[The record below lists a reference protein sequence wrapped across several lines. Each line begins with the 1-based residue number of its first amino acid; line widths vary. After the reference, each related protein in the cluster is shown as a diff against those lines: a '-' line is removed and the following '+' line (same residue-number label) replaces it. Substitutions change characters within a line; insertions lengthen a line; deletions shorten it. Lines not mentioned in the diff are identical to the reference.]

1 MCSKKTTAYSSEY
14 EDGFAF
20 QFEIPKE
27 DLSLQAVCIEDDA
40 PVLLFEVAKKVP
52 TISESDVATC
62 IRLSLDYKRPEFF
75 YTSFLPDHPLA
86 GAGRHYKYYKPEYL
100 RRTSI
105 GETLANLDWHMKC
118 LNIGVRGDKERGIF
132 RSWAATSNLE
142 GLASREFF
150 PQDSTEPSSVFM
162 TCKEVCTYNDE
173 SQLVF
178 VKDPKIAIDQ
188 QHNPGYSNYV
198 TQNFDSIAYYDEPL
212 FFKMKEIIKLTLAAE
227 WLRDKR
233 VQFSKKWL
241 EEHAS
246 NLQDTPKPLQVEL
259 SEEQIAVITKELQQ
273 GAEEALRNPALMQP
287 SLSLSKFKDRFSVT
301 QSITQVKNGC
311 IEANVEKTFADPY
324 LETTTE
330 LYVPVVQ
337 KLRIRASICDLDFVY
352 EGMDP
357 NMPVILDTETGEL
370 VKPDVKSWSELYCET
385 EPFPCK
391 WLQDPNDSN
400 LRTPALTGGVSTSS
414 IPVRNVSAPVSVP
427 SKNTVRVK
435 ATKER
440 KKQRVRSR
448 DIPPQPVVNAPS
460 NDARVS
466 RIESQQNA
474 VARGGAQEMCGHED
488 LASCYGVSSDGNTIV
503 KQPSLHRSDE
513 IVQLIGGKEVGPPLH
528 RSMHLPLPPQKEPS
542 DSAYS
547 SIASTPSSSSQQRG
561 LSEARFDKDDR
572 SSVTSDSGVSTAT
585 LDTLCNSDSDD
596 TQADDHMDIGN

>member
-1 MCSKKTTAYSSEY
+1 MCSKKTTAYSSVY

-62 IRLSLDYKRPEFF
+62 IRLSLDHERPGFFYKR
-75 YTSFLPDHPLA
+75 FLPNHPLA
-86 GAGRHYKYYKPEYL
+86 GAGRHYKYYKPDYL

-105 GETLANLDWHMKC
+105 GETLANLDWQMKC

-142 GLASREFF
+142 GLASWESF

-162 TCKEVCTYNDE
+162 TCKEVCIYDDG
-173 SQLVF
+173 SKLVF
-178 VKDPKIAIDQ
+178 AKDPKIAIDE
-188 QHNPGYSNYV
+188 QHNPGYSNYI

-212 FFKMKEIIKLTLAAE
+212 FFKMKEIIKLILAAE
-227 WLRDKR
+227 WLRDKG

-273 GAEEALRNPALMQP
+273 GAEEAFRNPALMQP

-324 LETTTE
+324 LETTTN
-330 LYVPVVQ
+330 LYVPVLQ
-337 KLRIRASICDLDFVY
+337 KLRFRASVCDLDFVY

-357 NMPVILDTETGEL
+357 NMPVTKDAETG
-370 VKPDVKSWSELYCET
+370 
-385 EPFPCK
+385 
-391 WLQDPNDSN
+391 N
-400 LRTPALTGGVSTSS
+400 
-414 IPVRNVSAPVSVP
+414 
-427 SKNTVRVK
+427 
-435 ATKER
+435 
-440 KKQRVRSR
+440 
-448 DIPPQPVVNAPS
+448 
-460 NDARVS
+460 
-466 RIESQQNA
+466 
-474 VARGGAQEMCGHED
+474 
-488 LASCYGVSSDGNTIV
+488 
-503 KQPSLHRSDE
+503 
-513 IVQLIGGKEVGPPLH
+513 
-528 RSMHLPLPPQKEPS
+528 
-542 DSAYS
+542 
-547 SIASTPSSSSQQRG
+547 
-561 LSEARFDKDDR
+561 
-572 SSVTSDSGVSTAT
+572 
-585 LDTLCNSDSDD
+585 
-596 TQADDHMDIGN
+596 